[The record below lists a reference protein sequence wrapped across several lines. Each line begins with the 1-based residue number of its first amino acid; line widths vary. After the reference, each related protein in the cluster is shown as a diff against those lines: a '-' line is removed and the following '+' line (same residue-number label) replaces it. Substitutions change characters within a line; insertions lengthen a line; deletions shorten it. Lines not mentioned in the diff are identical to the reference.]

1 MRIRKRQLLIL
12 PVALLAVLAAALVWG
27 RQQARPVGF
36 APTVSGEAPAAAV
49 AVAGPLTYTVD
60 ARSTDAWVFFDF
72 REGAVV
78 EASFDG
84 AGWDIALRR
93 TELRT
98 NGGVTNPRSKVAV
111 ANLGDVALDPAAIP
125 ADLAFKTDQLGGD
138 DGDRIVNEAIP
149 KWHRYN
155 LLAHVVSARDAT
167 YLIRTNGGGG
177 VLVRFDSYYCE
188 DGSPGCVTFRY
199 QQVP

>member
-1 MRIRKRQLLIL
+1 MRIRARHLLIFSL
-12 PVALLAVLAAALVWG
+12 APLAVLAAALIWG

-36 APTVSGEAPAAAV
+36 APTVSGEAPAAATL
-49 AVAGPLTYTVD
+49 AGPVTYTVD
-60 ARSTDAWVFFDF
+60 ARSREAWVFFDF
-72 REGAVV
+72 AAGTIV
-78 EASFDG
+78 ETSFDG

-98 NGGVTNPRSKVAV
+98 NGGVTNPRGNVAV
-111 ANLGDVALDPAAIP
+111 ANLGDVALETAAIP
-125 ADLAFKTDQLGGD
+125 ADTAFASDQLGGD
-138 DGDRIVNEAIP
+138 DGDQVVNEAIP

-155 LLAHVVSARDAT
+155 LLAHIVSAREAT
-167 YLIRTNGGGG
+167 YLIRTNAGRD

-199 QQVP
+199 LAVR